1 MASTAAPKDSSDV
14 RPDDDY
20 VIVGR
25 IVGAWGLRGD
35 LEVEVHTDFP
45 ARFSKGSVLRLGDR
59 TAKVERSRRTGDRM
73 LVKFDLAADRTAAE
87 ALHGRLLTVPKGE
100 IGPLPDGTY
109 YHFQLIDM
117 SVRTHDGECL
127 GTIKEILTAGGNEV
141 FVVRGAEG
149 REVLLPALADV
160 VVDLDVDENRMTVRL
175 PEGLS

>member
-1 MASTAAPKDSSDV
+1 M

-20 VIVGR
+20 VVVGR

-35 LEVEVHTDFP
+35 LKVEVHTDFP
-45 ARFSKGSVLRLGDR
+45 ERFSKGSVLRLGDR

-73 LVKFDLAADRTAAE
+73 LVKFDLADDRTAAE
-87 ALHGRLLTVPKGE
+87 ALRGRLLTVPKGE
-100 IGPLPDGTY
+100 IRPLPEGTY

-160 VVDLDVDENRMTVRL
+160 IVDLDVDENRMTVRL
-175 PEGLS
+175 PEGLR